1 MFFFLCIRIIITS
14 NCGIIKN
21 VIKER
26 SAHMKNL
33 KIHPAI
39 IYIITI
45 IYLEILSKAIITK
58 HIINTGLIYTLIFSI
73 PFILLI
79 TILTKSFNK
88 TVNRTISIITMLFIT
103 FFFGMQFVY
112 YILFSVPFSFSSIGM
127 ADQALD
133 FVSIIKDTLIVYW
146 YYILAIV
153 APFIIFL
160 VLQKKIDY
168 TRYHKHAAISL
179 IIMFITSYLSTFLCL
194 IPNEGE
200 SKKLYFNIDNPIAI
214 IDKFGMLTYTKID
227 IKRQLFGY
235 DAELVLNTNF
245 PTINNQTQTEKEP
258 EEIVYGD
265 NALDINFAA
274 LESKNKD
281 IQKLNNYMSKE
292 QATSQHQYTGMFKG
306 KNLIF
311 ILAEGF
317 NEVAV
322 DETRTPTLY
331 KMINNGFV
339 FNNFYSPVHL
349 STTGGEFQATTGLVP
364 TQSTLNIWK
373 KEEPKIA
380 YSLGHSFNN
389 IGYNVQSYHNW
400 TYKYY
405 KRHITMKTLGYEKYT
420 GCGNGLEKLMSCKW
434 LPSDVDLINVTTPD
448 YLGKE
453 GNFMTYYI
461 SVSGHSPY
469 NSSSNIARKYL
480 DQIEGDYSSA
490 VRYYLASQIELDK
503 MLEQLIT
510 NLEEAGELEN
520 TVIALVGDHYPYTLT
535 TDEMNEISD
544 YEKDGVVEV
553 NKSNFIIWNSEIEEP
568 IIVDKLGSQIDVLPT
583 LLNLFGIEYDS
594 RLIVGKDILS
604 DTGCVAIF
612 SNYSWVSD
620 YGTYFANKKKFVL
633 KDGKKLDNVDEYVKS
648 MNNRVSNAYSISKMI
663 LDTDYYT
670 YVLGSE

>member
-1 MFFFLCIRIIITS
+1 MYINNKKYKLWYNNYVR
-14 NCGIIKN
+14 
-21 VIKER
+21 KER
-26 SAHMKNL
+26 SADMKKL
-33 KIHPAI
+33 KIHPSI
-39 IYIITI
+39 FYIITI
-45 IYLEILSKAIITK
+45 IYLEILTKIIMTK
-58 HIINTGLIYTLIFSI
+58 QLLNTGLIYMIIFTI
-73 PFILLI
+73 PIVLLL

-88 TVNRTISIITMLFIT
+88 TVNRVISIILMLFIT

-133 FVSIIKDTLIVYW
+133 FVSIIKDTLIDYW
-146 YYILAIV
+146 QYILAII
-153 APFIIFL
+153 APFIIFI
-160 VLQKKIDY
+160 VFQKKIDY
-168 TRYHKHAAISL
+168 SRYNRYNVISL
-179 IIMFITSYLSTFLCL
+179 IILFITTYLSTFLCL
-194 IPNEGE
+194 IPNEGD
-200 SKKLYFNIDNPIAI
+200 SKKLYYNVDNPIAI
-214 IDKFGMLTYTKID
+214 IDKFGMMTYSKID
-227 IKRQLFGY
+227 VKRQLFGF

-245 PTINNQTQTEKEP
+245 PVINNNDGEKEP

-265 NALDINFAA
+265 NALDIDFNS
-274 LESKNKD
+274 LQSNNKD
-281 IQKLNNYMSKE
+281 IQKLNAYM
-292 QATSQHQYTGMFKG
+292 ATETPTKQHQYTGMFEG

-317 NEVAV
+317 NETAV

-373 KEEPKIA
+373 KETPTIA
-380 YSLGHSFNN
+380 YGLGNAFGN
-389 IGYNVQSYHNW
+389 IGYDVQSYHNW

-405 KRHITMKTLGYEKYT
+405 KRNITMGTLGFKDYT
-420 GCGNGLEKLMSCKW
+420 GCGNGLEKLMNCKW
-434 LPSDVDLINVTTPD
+434 LPSDIDLINVTTPD
-448 YLGKE
+448 YLGQE
-453 GNFMTYYI
+453 GNFVTYYV

-480 DQIEGDYSSA
+480 DQIEGDYSTP
-490 VRYYLASQIELDK
+490 VKYYLASQMELDR
-503 MLEQLIT
+503 MLEQLIA
-510 NLEEAGELEN
+510 NLEASGQLED

-535 TDEMNEISD
+535 TEEMNEMSD
-544 YEKDGVVEV
+544 YEKDGIVEV
-553 NKSNFIIWNSEIEEP
+553 NKSNFIIWNSEMEEP

-620 YGTYFANKKKFVL
+620 YGTYFANKRQFVP
-633 KDGKKLDNVDEYVKS
+633 KAGKTLENQDEYVKA

-670 YVLGSE
+670 YVLESE

>member
-1 MFFFLCIRIIITS
+1 
-14 NCGIIKN
+14 
-21 VIKER
+21 
-26 SAHMKNL
+26 MKNL

-45 IYLEILSKAIITK
+45 IYLEILSKVLITN
-58 HIINTGLIYTLIFSI
+58 HIINNGLIYMIIFSI
-73 PFILLI
+73 PFILLL
-79 TILTKSFNK
+79 TIMTKSFNK
-88 TVNRTISIITMLFIT
+88 TVNRVISIITMLFIT

-133 FVSIIKDTLIVYW
+133 FVSIIKDTLIDYW
-146 YYILAIV
+146 YYILAII
-153 APFIIFL
+153 APFILFIIF
-160 VLQKKIDY
+160 QKKIDY
-168 TRYHKHAAISL
+168 TRYHKHTTISL

-200 SKKLYFNIDNPIAI
+200 SKKLYFNVDNPIAI
-214 IDKFGMLTYTKID
+214 IDKFGMITYTKID

-245 PTINNQTQTEKEP
+245 PIINNQPQTEEEP

-274 LESKNKD
+274 LQSKNKD
-281 IQKLNNYMSKE
+281 IQKLNNYMSNE
-292 QATSQHQYTGMFKG
+292 QATNQHQYTGMFKG

-405 KRHITMKTLGYEKYT
+405 KRNITMKTLGYEKYT

-434 LPSDVDLINVTTPD
+434 LPSDIDLINVTTPD
-448 YLGKE
+448 YLGKD

-480 DQIEGDYSSA
+480 DQINGDYSTA
-490 VRYYLASQIELDK
+490 VKYYLASQIELDK

-510 NLEEAGELEN
+510 NLEEAGELED

-535 TDEMNEISD
+535 TDEMNEMSD

-568 IIVDKLGSQIDVLPT
+568 IIIDKLGSQIDVLPT

-620 YGTYFANKKKFVL
+620 YGTYFANKRKFIL

>member
-1 MFFFLCIRIIITS
+1 
-14 NCGIIKN
+14 
-21 VIKER
+21 
-26 SAHMKNL
+26 MKNL

-45 IYLEILSKAIITK
+45 IYLEILSKVLITN
-58 HIINTGLIYTLIFSI
+58 HIINNGLIYMIIFSI
-73 PFILLI
+73 PFILLL
-79 TILTKSFNK
+79 TIMTKSFNK
-88 TVNRTISIITMLFIT
+88 TVNRVISIITMLFIT

-133 FVSIIKDTLIVYW
+133 FVSIIKDTLIDYW
-146 YYILAIV
+146 YYILAII
-153 APFIIFL
+153 APFILFIIF
-160 VLQKKIDY
+160 QKKIDY
-168 TRYHKHAAISL
+168 TRYHKHTTISL

-200 SKKLYFNIDNPIAI
+200 SKKLYFNVDNPIAI
-214 IDKFGMLTYTKID
+214 IDKFGMITYTKID

-245 PTINNQTQTEKEP
+245 PIINNQTQTEEKP

-274 LESKNKD
+274 LQSKNKD
-281 IQKLNNYMSKE
+281 IQKLNNYMSNE
-292 QATSQHQYTGMFKG
+292 QATNQHQYTGMFKG

-405 KRHITMKTLGYEKYT
+405 KRNITMKTLGYEKYT

-434 LPSDVDLINVTTPD
+434 LPSDIDLINVTTPD
-448 YLGKE
+448 YLGKD

-480 DQIEGDYSSA
+480 DQINGDYSTA
-490 VRYYLASQIELDK
+490 VKYYLASQIELDR

-510 NLEEAGELEN
+510 NLEEAGELED

-535 TDEMNEISD
+535 TDEMNEMSD

-568 IIVDKLGSQIDVLPT
+568 IIIDKLGSQIDVLPT

-620 YGTYFANKKKFVL
+620 YGTYFANKRKFIL

>member
-1 MFFFLCIRIIITS
+1 
-14 NCGIIKN
+14 
-21 VIKER
+21 
-26 SAHMKNL
+26 MKNL

-45 IYLEILSKAIITK
+45 IYLEILSKVLITN
-58 HIINTGLIYTLIFSI
+58 HIINNGLIYMIIFSI
-73 PFILLI
+73 PFILLL
-79 TILTKSFNK
+79 TIMTKSFNK
-88 TVNRTISIITMLFIT
+88 TVNRVISIITMLFIT

-133 FVSIIKDTLIVYW
+133 FVSIIKDTLIDYW
-146 YYILAIV
+146 YYILAII
-153 APFIIFL
+153 APFILFIIF
-160 VLQKKIDY
+160 QKKIDY
-168 TRYHKHAAISL
+168 TRYHKHTTISL

-200 SKKLYFNIDNPIAI
+200 SKKLYFNVDNPIAI
-214 IDKFGMLTYTKID
+214 IDKFGMITYTKID

-245 PTINNQTQTEKEP
+245 PIINNQTQTEEEP

-265 NALDINFAA
+265 NALDINFAD
-274 LESKNKD
+274 LQSKNKD
-281 IQKLNNYMSKE
+281 IQKLNNYMSNE
-292 QATSQHQYTGMFKG
+292 QATNQHQYTGMFKG

-405 KRHITMKTLGYEKYT
+405 KRNITMKTLGYEKYT

-434 LPSDVDLINVTTPD
+434 LPSDIDLINVTTPD
-448 YLGKE
+448 YLGKD

-480 DQIEGDYSSA
+480 DQINGDYSTA
-490 VRYYLASQIELDK
+490 VKYYLASQIELDR

-510 NLEEAGELEN
+510 NLEEAGELED

-535 TDEMNEISD
+535 TDEMNEMSD

-568 IIVDKLGSQIDVLPT
+568 IIIDKLGSQIDVLPT

-620 YGTYFANKKKFVL
+620 YGTYFANKRKFIL

>member
-1 MFFFLCIRIIITS
+1 
-14 NCGIIKN
+14 
-21 VIKER
+21 
-26 SAHMKNL
+26 MKNL

-45 IYLEILSKAIITK
+45 IYLEILSKVLITN
-58 HIINTGLIYTLIFSI
+58 HIINNGLIYMIIFSI
-73 PFILLI
+73 PFILLL
-79 TILTKSFNK
+79 TIMTKSFNK
-88 TVNRTISIITMLFIT
+88 TVNRVISIITMLFIT

-133 FVSIIKDTLIVYW
+133 FVSIIKDTLIDYW
-146 YYILAIV
+146 YYILAII
-153 APFIIFL
+153 APFILFIIF
-160 VLQKKIDY
+160 QKKIDY
-168 TRYHKHAAISL
+168 TRYHKHTTISL
-179 IIMFITSYLSTFLCL
+179 IVMFITSYLSTFLCL

-200 SKKLYFNIDNPIAI
+200 SKKLYFNVDNPIAI
-214 IDKFGMLTYTKID
+214 IDKFGMITYTKID

-245 PTINNQTQTEKEP
+245 PIINNQTQTEEEP

-281 IQKLNNYMSKE
+281 IQKLNNYMSNE
-292 QATSQHQYTGMFKG
+292 QATNQHQYTGMFKG

-405 KRHITMKTLGYEKYT
+405 KRNITMKTLGYEKYT

-434 LPSDVDLINVTTPD
+434 LPSDIDLINVTTPD
-448 YLGKE
+448 YLGKD

-480 DQIEGDYSSA
+480 DQINGDYSTA
-490 VRYYLASQIELDK
+490 VKYYLASQIELDK

-535 TDEMNEISD
+535 TDEMNEMSD
-544 YEKDGVVEV
+544 YEKDGIVEV

-568 IIVDKLGSQIDVLPT
+568 IIIDKLGSQIDVLPT

-620 YGTYFANKKKFVL
+620 YGTYFANKRKFIL